1 MTRSDRDKSRRGTS
15 PPFKPEQHSFRKLDL
30 DGPGG
35 IQWFELHH
43 PGLFMDGRDVLRLNV
58 YLTRDGDF
66 TTIWYGLIDPL
77 IAEAK
82 LGIDG
87 DRDLDLAQLYETI
100 LFRGD
105 IENDAFGARVLKA
118 VRVTRMAPAIIR
130 MSDENGLECLA
141 LGATRGKQERPA

>member
-1 MTRSDRDKSRRGTS
+1 MSPTS
-15 PPFKPEQHSFRKLDL
+15 NPAFTPERHAFRKLDL

-35 IQWFELHH
+35 MQWFELHH
-43 PGLFMDGRDVLRLNV
+43 PDFVMEGRDPLRLNV

-82 LGIDG
+82 LGMDD
-87 DRDLDLAQLYETI
+87 DRGMELAQLYETI

-105 IENDAFGARVLKA
+105 IGDDAFGASVLKA
-118 VRVTRMAPAIIR
+118 TRVTRMAPAILR
-130 MSDENGLECLA
+130 MSDEHGLECLPLDA
-141 LGATRGKQERPA
+141 ARDKQERPA